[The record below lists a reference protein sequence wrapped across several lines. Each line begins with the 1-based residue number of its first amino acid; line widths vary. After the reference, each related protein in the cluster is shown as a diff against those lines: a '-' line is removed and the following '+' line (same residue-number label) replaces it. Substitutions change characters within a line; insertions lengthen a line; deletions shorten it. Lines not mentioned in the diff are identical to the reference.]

1 MATTRGWSYELSGE
15 WPNERRN
22 EWLVSLFAFRDG
34 ELVASTTS
42 AHREYHIALESVMSA
57 MHLVLRELDNGGQ
70 LLFDLGDVHVR
81 YGPSVIR

>member
-1 MATTRGWSYELSGE
+1 MVTAHGWSYELSGE
-15 WPNERRN
+15 WPNMQRN
-22 EWLVSLFAFRDG
+22 EWLVSLFAYRDG

-42 AHREYHIALESVMSA
+42 AHQEYYVALERVMSA